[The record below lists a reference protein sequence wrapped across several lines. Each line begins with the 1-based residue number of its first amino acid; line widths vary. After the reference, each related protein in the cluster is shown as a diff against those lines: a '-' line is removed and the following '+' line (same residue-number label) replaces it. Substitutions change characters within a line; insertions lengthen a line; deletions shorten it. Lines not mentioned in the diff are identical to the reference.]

1 MVLVDETPDQTL
13 SENSPLSIDDFS
25 QAVAKNK
32 DLNDYLGLGD
42 EDEIDPSMDPEDE
55 ETLEETS
62 THGFSPLE
70 LEQIA
75 IKNAIVN
82 NDLEC
87 DNEEEHVTSE
97 EHEVSG
103 GGYVNEN
110 DPGTNEFFRSCKME
124 LDSDEEV
131 SIVIPNDIAAQIR
144 QGGYNIVLE
153 PVPGRGASDT
163 VSYTIRSIPTDE
175 VNIPAPPKQNTPVPA
190 PDEQSDN
197 CESEEDGGS
206 SECENE
212 SSRAFKRGI
221 GSAHKG
227 GSLKKYDL
235 WMRIG
240 FTTAVRETGLT
251 VKEACDKFKAPRR
264 RARVWLQEYDRG
276 DYSNLPS
283 LYTQEELKKM
293 YRLKGGGRKVKD
305 IDLEEKLVK
314 YYNELREDLYPIT
327 SELLAYECL
336 YHDDKFLGGANS
348 PHFTK
353 RIADFLRHWRKRNN
367 KRLRKPTST
376 GQKLPAGYTGK
387 WEACSYYFYLETKGV
402 PPENCWHGDETKIP
416 KEEPPAKVYAE
427 VGQKD
432 VPCRTSGQEKDN
444 LSAFLVQ
451 NTFGAKLPLYPIL

>member
-1 MVLVDETPDQTL
+1 MVLVHETPDQTL

-42 EDEIDPSMDPEDE
+42 EDEIDPSMDPEDA
-55 ETLEETS
+55 ETFEETS

-82 NDLEC
+82 SALEC

-103 GGYVNEN
+103 GAYVNDN

-153 PVPGRGASDT
+153 PVPGRSASDT

-175 VNIPAPPKQNTPVPA
+175 VNIPAPPKQKTPVLE
-190 PDEQSDN
+190 PDEQSEN

-206 SECENE
+206 SESETE

-240 FTTAVRETGLT
+240 FTTAGRETGNPHWTHTYVL
-251 VKEACDKFKAPRR
+251 CAPKPRH
-264 RARVWLQEYDRG
+264 L
-276 DYSNLPS
+276 SS
-283 LYTQEELKKM
+283 LIFWA
-293 YRLKGGGRKVKD
+293 V
-305 IDLEEKLVK
+305 I
-314 YYNELREDLYPIT
+314 
-327 SELLAYECL
+327 
-336 YHDDKFLGGANS
+336 
-348 PHFTK
+348 
-353 RIADFLRHWRKRNN
+353 
-367 KRLRKPTST
+367 
-376 GQKLPAGYTGK
+376 
-387 WEACSYYFYLETKGV
+387 
-402 PPENCWHGDETKIP
+402 
-416 KEEPPAKVYAE
+416 
-427 VGQKD
+427 
-432 VPCRTSGQEKDN
+432 
-444 LSAFLVQ
+444 
-451 NTFGAKLPLYPIL
+451 ILC